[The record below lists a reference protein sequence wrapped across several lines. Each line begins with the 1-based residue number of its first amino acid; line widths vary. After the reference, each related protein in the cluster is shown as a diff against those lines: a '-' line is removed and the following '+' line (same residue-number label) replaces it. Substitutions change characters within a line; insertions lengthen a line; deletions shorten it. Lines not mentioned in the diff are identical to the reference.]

1 MNRPPLPAEAI
12 EVSAEAVQELSE
24 ALAGA
29 GIVLPSLGVDLVSC
43 TSVFHTRPLVE
54 LGRCDVDTARRLAAV
69 VRAGQARA

>member
-1 MNRPPLPAEAI
+1 MKQRLPAEAI
-12 EVSAEAVQELSE
+12 EVSAEAVQELSD

-29 GIVLPSLGVDLVSC
+29 GIVLPSLAVDLVSC
-43 TSVFHTRPLVE
+43 TSVFHIRPLVE